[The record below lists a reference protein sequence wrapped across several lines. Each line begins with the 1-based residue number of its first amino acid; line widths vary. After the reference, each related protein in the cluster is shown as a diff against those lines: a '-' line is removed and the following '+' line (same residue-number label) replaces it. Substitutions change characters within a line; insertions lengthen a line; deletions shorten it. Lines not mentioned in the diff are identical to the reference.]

1 MKMEI
6 YDESLVSNAMQSP
19 ERKIESMLNQ
29 DNDDS
34 LELFTTSLIKTE
46 SSTSPERINS
56 KKPMNV

>member
-46 SSTSPERINS
+46 SSTSPIRINS